1 MPTKYVAEFRG
12 VQTSDEKATPKKT
25 TDEIVNKKSRIDTK
39 KIGKYATAAI
49 AGTATASNLYAR
61 MRATSNSITGD
72 SVSQRKLNNTMA
84 YLNEG
89 LGFAAGVGIGL
100 ITEGLSGGFGG
111 FLAMTFRLGMGA
123 FNTAQENR
131 VKQAQWRIESIVNK
145 EKQGRLVQNIL
156 GGRL

>member
-39 KIGKYATAAI
+39 KIGKYATAAV
-49 AGTATASNLYAR
+49 ALTMTASNMYAR

-72 SVSQRKLNNTMA
+72 TVSQRKLNNTMA

-89 LGFAAGVGIGL
+89 LSLFGSIGVGLLMSGL
-100 ITEGLSGGFGG
+100 PGAIAGSLVSVY
-111 FLAMTFRLGMGA
+111 RVGMGA
-123 FNTAQENR
+123 FTTAQENQ
-131 VKQAQWRIESIVNK
+131 VKQAQWQIESIVNK
-145 EKQGRLVQNIL
+145 EKQGRLVQNTL
-156 GGRL
+156 GGRI